1 MNNFNFLNIINP
13 QISYAI
19 NSGIE
24 KCDNTFMVCIPA
36 FVGYDENIACSIF
49 LTINE
54 KLLSGSNCDSIER
67 LFNDMLNDPG
77 ILLDGYEDF
86 ILGEDYFL
94 SESLYDWLM
103 YTCPEPDIIESIDIK
118 PQSLS
123 FLNKKL
129 GNKYEEKITITNTG
143 DVAVIPSI
151 DRENLHEYFSI
162 LNNKSIEPGHGNDI
176 IVKYSPASGGVH
188 NCSFEIELNGE
199 STKID
204 IVANAVDEFNEWHW
218 PDGYVILHGIDVN
231 MLLNLTKYNK
241 YIVGEILSQEYLDD
255 LREEYNNIKC
265 PRCLRTCDKPTLT
278 KPDISEDEIED
289 SSDDS
294 EDSLP
299 FVMNDYIIFN
309 PDLTP
314 QQDLDCYKW
323 LFDINIK
330 DMRNLEWFYLKNK
343 YVMSESFTEDEL
355 CNIPN
360 TFFKIIYQYATI
372 QNPNTVKNQ
381 IYDIVSKYFMNGK
394 TDPLYRGLQL
404 LLGTMTAGSSN
415 NKLNCGCA
423 SDGLYNNFGGD
434 NMQSCADLYQQSMY
448 EWLKNMLSDP
458 EYYKD
463 WFFTIFYAK
472 CPEPN
477 EPMIDLLIKLLE
489 EFLKLNYDTFVT
501 ICGKKLHLH
510 DHYCCD
516 RTQETDTTIRNAI
529 LDYIKLLNIVKNNEI
544 DGNINKI
551 KVWGAAFAEIL
562 PTLVC

>member
-13 QISYAI
+13 QIAYTI

-24 KCDNTFMVCIPA
+24 EYDNKYMVCIPA
-36 FVGYDENIACSIF
+36 FIGYDENIACSLF

-54 KLLSGSNCDSIER
+54 KLLSGSSNDSLEK

-86 ILGEDYFL
+86 KLGEDYFL

-103 YTCPEPDIIESIDIK
+103 YTYPEPEIIESADIR
-118 PQSLS
+118 PTSLS
-123 FLNKKL
+123 FLNKKSR
-129 GNKYEEKITITNTG
+129 NKYEEKITITNTG
-143 DVAVIPSI
+143 DVAILPNI
-151 DRENLHEYFSI
+151 NTDNLHEYVTVT
-162 LNNKSIEPGHGNDI
+162 NNNIIQPGHGNDI
-176 IVKYSPASGGVH
+176 IVKYYPESGGVH
-188 NCSFEIELNGE
+188 NCSFDIELNNN
-199 STKID
+199 TTTVQ
-204 IVANAVDEFNEWHW
+204 IVANAVDEFHEFRW
-218 PDGYVILHGIDVN
+218 PKGYVILHGIDVN
-231 MLLNLTKYNK
+231 MLLNLNKYNK
-241 YIVGEILSQEYLDD
+241 YIVGEILTEEYLNELRDD
-255 LREEYNNIKC
+255 YNNNKC
-265 PRCLRTCDKPTLT
+265 PRNLRPTLDKPEI
-278 KPDISEDEIED
+278 PDEEVED
-289 SSDDS
+289 SSDD
-294 EDSLP
+294 EQLP

-314 QQDLDCYKW
+314 RQDLDCYKW

-330 DMRNLEWFYLKNK
+330 DMRNLEWFYMKNR
-343 YVMSESFTEDEL
+343 YVISETFTEDEL

-360 TFFKIIYQYATI
+360 TFFKIIYKYGTI

-394 TDPLYRGLQL
+394 TDSLYRGLQL
-404 LLGTMTAGSSN
+404 LLETMVSTSSST

-423 SDGLYNNFGGD
+423 DLNSNNVNGD
-434 NMQSCADLYQQSMY
+434 NLQSCADLYQQSMY

-463 WFFTIFYAK
+463 WFFTIFTAM

-477 EPMIDLLIKLLE
+477 VPMIDLLIKLLE
-489 EFLKLNYDTFVT
+489 EFLRLNYDSMIKIGDKTMYM
-501 ICGKKLHLH
+501 H
-510 DHYCCD
+510 DHFCCD
-516 RTQETDTTIRNAI
+516 RKTETNTAIRSAI
-529 LDYIKLLNIVKNNEI
+529 ENYIKLLNIVKNNEI

-562 PTLVC
+562 PNLVC